1 MGSGAPSCSRYA
13 ASPMTYTSGCSG
25 ACNSGVTATL
35 PCRAVV
41 SPSVAVSETAL
52 APAAQMSVRAGITSP
67 LFNVIRAPALGVG
80 LEHGQLEAPQH
91 VVADRHRVDHALQAE
106 AVAYDPV
113 QAEVVRLAAQGE
125 DQEVVRHRA
134 VVGRDPAPREVDA
147 RDFDHAELEV
157 RLAAQDTAYR
167 LGDLL
172 GLEAGRGDLVEERLE
187 EMVIVPVEQHDVDR
201 RSAERAGGPQ
211 AAEARAEDDDGG
223 SHRVRRATRAP
234 PRCRS
239 RAPRSPRRAPPLPR
253 RRSSSRS
260 RRWRPAAGR
269 ARSSGRTPSDVPAR
283 TSPCRRRFGR
293 R

>member
-13 ASPMTYTSGCSG
+13 ASPMTYTSGWSG
-25 ACNSGVTATL
+25 ACSSGVTATL

-67 LFNVIRAPALGVG
+67 LFNVIRAPSKSWTAAPNRTSTCFLRHRILAAAHHHEGEQRAPPLGVG
-80 LEHGQLEAPQH
+80 LEHGPLEAPQH

-113 QAEVVRLAAQGE
+113 QAEVVRFSAQGE

-157 RLAAQDTAYR
+157 RLAAQDRAYR

-187 EMVIVPVEQHDVDR
+187 EMVIVPV
-201 RSAERAGGPQ
+201 
-211 AAEARAEDDDGG
+211 
-223 SHRVRRATRAP
+223 
-234 PRCRS
+234 
-239 RAPRSPRRAPPLPR
+239 
-253 RRSSSRS
+253 
-260 RRWRPAAGR
+260 
-269 ARSSGRTPSDVPAR
+269 
-283 TSPCRRRFGR
+283 
-293 R
+293 